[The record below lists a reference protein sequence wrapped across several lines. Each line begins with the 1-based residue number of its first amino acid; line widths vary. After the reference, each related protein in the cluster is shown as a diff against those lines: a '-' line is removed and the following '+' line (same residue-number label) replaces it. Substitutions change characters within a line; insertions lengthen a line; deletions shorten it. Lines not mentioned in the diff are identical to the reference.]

1 MTKKIVQK
9 VVIFIIILISI
20 VSLLN
25 PIFIVKTDHRGKL
38 IEGLY
43 NHTGDAYDVILM
55 GSSHM
60 NGGIDPNVLWHQYG
74 ITSFNYATAGQPI
87 DVTYYLLKEVLK
99 KHKNPIVVVDVYYLC
114 LTNKYGEEGYIRY
127 VIDSMKPSINKLNA
141 IMNCTPFMDL
151 PYYLFPI
158 LKYHNRW
165 PELTKNDF
173 RYDSAY
179 KYYAKGFEA
188 GTNKYGK
195 DNISDLTATG
205 TAELPPKSLEYLNKF
220 IELSKKEGFKLIFT
234 NMPNDFNSIA
244 GKDGWVKDPAKML
257 NQVAEIAKANNIP
270 FIDYGSKMDEIGFN
284 FKEDMNNSGHVNI
297 WGANKVTNDLGKFLK
312 ENYNLADHRNDPK
325 YAQWSSDYM
334 RSQIASLSK

>member
-1 MTKKIVQK
+1 M
-9 VVIFIIILISI
+9 
-20 VSLLN
+20 
-25 PIFIVKTDHRGKL
+25 
-38 IEGLY
+38 
-43 NHTGDAYDVILM
+43 
-55 GSSHM
+55 
-60 NGGIDPNVLWHQYG
+60 
-74 ITSFNYATAGQPI
+74 
-87 DVTYYLLKEVLK
+87 
-99 KHKNPIVVVDVYYLC
+99 
-114 LTNKYGEEGYIRY
+114 
-127 VIDSMKPSINKLNA
+127 
-141 IMNCTPFMDL
+141 
-151 PYYLFPI
+151 FPI

-220 IELSKKEGFKLIFT
+220 IELSKKECFKLIFT

-312 ENYNLADHRNDPK
+312 ENYNLVDHRNDPK
-325 YAQWSSDYM
+325 YAQWNSDYM